1 MPASAAV
8 LPRDVWVLGPNA
20 HPRLAWQVRA
30 TDSQIAG
37 DQGCRLSERRI
48 LGGQELGLTFGSN
61 NPVAREI

>member
-20 HPRLAWQVRA
+20 HRRLAWQVRA

-37 DQGCRLSERRI
+37 DQGCRLNERRI